1 MASDIDWDALKN
13 AFLVSN
19 HTKLAD
25 FLQEKGMKRSGNV
38 SRHTAGWP
46 ADKKAFMTRKNTRV
60 LQKTLDRRVAK
71 EVDHNLAHLQQWDI
85 IRDFIDLMLQ
95 APDASLCTADG
106 QLTPAAL
113 EKIAGILDKAQRGQ
127 RLALG
132 LDAGKQDKEN
142 NQLSELIASLRAQ
155 RPGGEAHVN

>member
-1 MASDIDWDALKN
+1 MAHEIDWDALKN
-13 AFLVSN
+13 EFLGSK

-25 FLQEKGMKRSGNV
+25 FLQEKGIKRSGSV

-71 EVDHNLAHLQQWDI
+71 EVDHNLAHLQQWDD
-85 IRDFIDLMLQ
+85 IRSRIDLMLQ
-95 APDASLCTADG
+95 APDPSLCTANG
-106 QLTPAAL
+106 QLTPATV
-113 EKIAGILDKAQRGQ
+113 EKIAGILERVQKGQ

-132 LDAGKQDKEN
+132 LDAGKQDKDN
-142 NQLSELIASLRAQ
+142 NQLSELIASIRAA
-155 RPGGEAHVN
+155 RGGEEQHVN

>member
-1 MASDIDWDALKN
+1 MANEIDWDALKTQ
-13 AFLVSN
+13 FLASN
-19 HTKLAD
+19 HTKIAD
-25 FLQEKGMKRSGNV
+25 FLQEKGIKRSGSV
-38 SRHTAGWP
+38 SRHTVGW
-46 ADKKAFMTRKNTRV
+46 AAEKKTFIARKNTRV

-71 EVDHNLAHLQQWDI
+71 EVDYNLAHLQQWEDL
-85 IRDFIDLMLQ
+85 RSRIDLMFRD
-95 APDASLCTADG
+95 PDPSLCTANG
-106 QLTPAAL
+106 QLTPATV
-113 EKIAGILDKAQRGQ
+113 EKIAGILEKAQKGQ

>member
-1 MASDIDWDALKN
+1 MANEIDWDALKN
-13 AFLVSN
+13 EFLGSK

-25 FLQEKGMKRSGNV
+25 FLQEKGIKRSGSV

-71 EVDHNLAHLQQWDI
+71 EVDHNLAHLQQWDD
-85 IRDFIDLMLQ
+85 IRQRIDLMLQ
-95 APDASLCTADG
+95 APDPSLCTANG
-106 QLTPAAL
+106 QLTPATV
-113 EKIAGILDKAQRGQ
+113 EKIAGILEKAQKGQ

-132 LDAGKQDKEN
+132 LDMEKQNKETTQLDK
-142 NQLSELIASLRAQ
+142 LIASINAVAA
-155 RPGGEAHVN
+155 GSDVHVN